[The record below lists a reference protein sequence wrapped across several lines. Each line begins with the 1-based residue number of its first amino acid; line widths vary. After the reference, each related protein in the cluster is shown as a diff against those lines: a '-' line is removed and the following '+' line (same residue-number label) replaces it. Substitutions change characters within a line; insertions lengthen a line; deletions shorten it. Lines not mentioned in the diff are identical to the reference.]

1 MAGEASRQLSS
12 TEDFTLQNVL
22 IKNALVMRE
31 GATTEIMTTLR
42 PYRLTDSLD
51 SEWYDFTISS
61 FSGAW
66 MTHCSGQVKA
76 GGERRMPVAIES
88 FHRSVSAPYEDLR
101 SVGLNYGPNF
111 RGLKSTTVEPG
122 SNTAAATILPP
133 STPIQDS
140 YQIHPSSMDCCL
152 QLFMT
157 AACEGISRRLDRLF
171 VPTKVEELY
180 IGKFSPHSDLL
191 ARATSVGESAAAI
204 NGYAVATS
212 PCGDVVFSLKGGN
225 FSAVD
230 SEEDETDNVAAAEIV
245 WKADIDLIAAEALI
259 RPRREKNTREDLL
272 LVEELCVMCIIE
284 MQCCLPEASSILP
297 HLEKFRSWLGA
308 QLQATMDDGHFMS
321 HVTARGKPLTS
332 AERRVQINA
341 LREQVRAGKAAAVA
355 NLVLRVFD
363 NCEDLFKGTVSPL
376 EILFPDDGLTRFY
389 NALESSSDYGDFLSC
404 LGHCNPTLRILEIGA
419 GTGGTSSEVLN
430 ALMAP
435 NGTRL
440 YSKYWY
446 SPRLAI
452 QYR

>member
-1 MAGEASRQLSS
+1 
-12 TEDFTLQNVL
+12 
-22 IKNALVMRE
+22 
-31 GATTEIMTTLR
+31 
-42 PYRLTDSLD
+42 
-51 SEWYDFTISS
+51 
-61 FSGAW
+61 
-66 MTHCSGQVKA
+66 
-76 GGERRMPVAIES
+76 
-88 FHRSVSAPYEDLR
+88 
-101 SVGLNYGPNF
+101 
-111 RGLKSTTVEPG
+111 
-122 SNTAAATILPP
+122 
-133 STPIQDS
+133 
-140 YQIHPSSMDCCL
+140 
-152 QLFMT
+152 
-157 AACEGISRRLDRLF
+157 
-171 VPTKVEELY
+171 
-180 IGKFSPHSDLL
+180 
-191 ARATSVGESAAAI
+191 
-204 NGYAVATS
+204 
-212 PCGDVVFSLKGGN
+212 
-225 FSAVD
+225 
-230 SEEDETDNVAAAEIV
+230 
-245 WKADIDLIAAEALI
+245 
-259 RPRREKNTREDLL
+259 
-272 LVEELCVMCIIE
+272 
-284 MQCCLPEASSILP
+284 
-297 HLEKFRSWLGA
+297 
-308 QLQATMDDGHFMS
+308 MDDGHFMS